1 LKYLIVFA
9 SGSSSTAPEIEG
21 ANFLSG
27 KSIRANWGLKA
38 PAQRERMRAVLELF
52 LLRAAMA
59 DAEEGMKE
67 SSRRE
72 VRYWVRLEEMSFS
85 VW

>member
-1 LKYLIVFA
+1 MVFA

-27 KSIRANWGLKA
+27 KSMRASCGLKA
-38 PAQRERMRAVLELF
+38 PAQRERMSVVLELC
-52 LLRAAMA
+52 LLSDGAEVE
-59 DAEEGMKE
+59 EEGMNE
-67 SSRRE
+67 SSRSDERYC
-72 VRYWVRLEEMSFS
+72 VRFEAMSES

>member
-1 LKYLIVFA
+1 
-9 SGSSSTAPEIEG
+9 
-21 ANFLSG
+21 
-27 KSIRANWGLKA
+27 LKA
-38 PAQRERMRAVLELF
+38 PAQRERRRAVLELF
-52 LLRAAMA
+52 LLRAEMA
-59 DAEEGMKE
+59 DAAEGMKE